1 MQPISFWNNVVILY
15 QPIQSL
21 ASYFQR
27 DVFNWKFNTN
37 SVNEWKLS
45 LIYFV
50 TYLQAVNNQYKMYKS
65 FYEKKAFRLN
75 LRKTFILYTYQWLKS
90 SNVIKKPDDV
100 RRRNSG
106 QVTINC
112 DVFFKYHW
120 SVIQNW
126 GLWWNK
132 MCATRNINPI

>member
-75 LRKTFILYTYQWLKS
+75 LRKHSFYIH
-90 SNVIKKPDDV
+90 
-100 RRRNSG
+100 
-106 QVTINC
+106 IN
-112 DVFFKYHW
+112 D
-120 SVIQNW
+120 
-126 GLWWNK
+126 
-132 MCATRNINPI
+132 